1 MGQIGG
7 LINSILGIF
16 VFAIFIRSILT
27 WFPIGRDNPIQ
38 LIVFQ
43 VTEPVLGPVRK
54 YLPRFGAMDL
64 SPMVVIIVIL
74 FIIQP
79 LVREDLQ

>member
-1 MGQIGG
+1 MADM
-7 LINSILGIF
+7 INYVLGIF

-27 WFPIGRDNPIQ
+27 WFPIGSDNPIK

-54 YLPRFGAMDL
+54 YLPRFGYMDL

-74 FIIQP
+74 FVIQP
-79 LVREDLQ
+79 LVREVLP

>member
-1 MGQIGG
+1 MAD
-7 LINSILGIF
+7 LINSILLMF

-43 VTEPVLGPVRK
+43 VTEPVLGPIRR

-64 SPMVVIIVIL
+64 APMVVIIVIL
-74 FIIQP
+74 WGIRPAVEKF
-79 LVREDLQ
+79 LG

>member
-1 MGQIGG
+1 MADI
-7 LINSILGIF
+7 INYFLGIF

-27 WFPIGRDNPIQ
+27 WFPIGRDNPIK

-54 YLPRFGAMDL
+54 YLPRFGYMDL

-74 FIIQP
+74 FVIQP
-79 LVREDLQ
+79 LVREVLP

>member
-1 MGQIGG
+1 MAD
-7 LINSILGIF
+7 LINSILLMF

-43 VTEPVLGPVRK
+43 VTEPVLGPIRR

-64 SPMVVIIVIL
+64 APMVVIIVIL
-74 FIIQP
+74 WGIRP
-79 LVREDLQ
+79 LVTKVLP

>member
-1 MGQIGG
+1 MAQM
-7 LINSILGIF
+7 INSVLGIF

-43 VTEPVLGPVRK
+43 VTEPVLGPVRR

-64 SPMVVIIVIL
+64 SPMAVIIVIIL
-74 FIIQP
+74 VIQP
-79 LVREDLQ
+79 LVTKVLP

>member
-1 MGQIGG
+1 MAQM
-7 LINSILGIF
+7 INSVLGIF

-38 LIVFQ
+38 LLVNQ
-43 VTEPVLGPVRK
+43 VTEPVLGPVRR
-54 YLPRFGAMDL
+54 YLPKFGNMDL

-74 FIIQP
+74 FVIQP
-79 LVREDLQ
+79 IVRNVLP

>member
-1 MGQIGG
+1 MAD
-7 LINSILGIF
+7 LINSILFMF

-43 VTEPVLGPVRK
+43 VTEPVLSPIRR
-54 YLPRFGAMDL
+54 YLPRFGNMDL
-64 SPMVVIIVIL
+64 APMVVIIVIL
-74 FIIQP
+74 WGIRPAVEKF
-79 LVREDLQ
+79 LG

>member
-1 MGQIGG
+1 MAD

-38 LIVFQ
+38 LVVFQ
-43 VTEPVLGPVRK
+43 ITEPVLGPVRK
-54 YLPRFGAMDL
+54 NLPKFGYMDL

-74 FIIQP
+74 FVLQP
-79 LVREDLQ
+79 LARKIFP

>member
-1 MGQIGG
+1 MAQM
-7 LINSILGIF
+7 INSVLGIF

-38 LIVFQ
+38 LLVNQ
-43 VTEPVLGPVRK
+43 VTEPVLGPVRR
-54 YLPRFGAMDL
+54 YLPRFGNMDL

-74 FIIQP
+74 FVIQP
-79 LVREDLQ
+79 IVREVLP

>member
-1 MGQIGG
+1 MAQM
-7 LINSILGIF
+7 INSVLGIF

-38 LIVFQ
+38 LLVNQ
-43 VTEPVLGPVRK
+43 VTEPVLGPVRR
-54 YLPRFGAMDL
+54 YLPRFGNMDL

-74 FIIQP
+74 FVIRPIVGEVLP
-79 LVREDLQ
+79 